1 MTLPI
6 VMWLAKVNFYI
17 FLWQKLW
24 YISLKWLNCFHI
36 ISVFIPAFDHF
47 CHDKNTNDKMWIYR
61 YLWYYLYIINMTLF
75 IIYNDFITTILISK
89 QKIKFALSSNLF
101 YINAT
106 TTFFFF
112 LLGVVFHI
120 IIVNNLQRSWR
131 LVLSWWNSSL
141 W

>member
-1 MTLPI
+1 
-6 VMWLAKVNFYI
+6 
-17 FLWQKLW
+17 
-24 YISLKWLNCFHI
+24 
-36 ISVFIPAFDHF
+36 
-47 CHDKNTNDKMWIYR
+47 
-61 YLWYYLYIINMTLF
+61 MTLF

-131 LVLSWWNSSL
+131 LVLS
-141 W
+141 